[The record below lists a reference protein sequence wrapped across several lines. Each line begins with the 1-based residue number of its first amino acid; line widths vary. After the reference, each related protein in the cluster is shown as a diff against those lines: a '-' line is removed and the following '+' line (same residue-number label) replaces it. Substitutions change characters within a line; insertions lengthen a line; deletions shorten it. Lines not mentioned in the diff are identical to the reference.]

1 MVLPTQS
8 VHGLVGGILW
18 GGFARIF
25 AADNAT
31 WAVNSLGHTIGNRE
45 FRLRDES
52 RNIGALA
59 APTMGGS
66 WHNNHHARPALAQ
79 TRRHWWQLDL
89 AGEFIRLLACI
100 GLVQQHSA
108 PEFVVGSCR
117 SEIMSIETNGPTT
130 VSTSEQESLARAILQ
145 LNPRSAR
152 AKRVVA
158 LVTIGVPAI
167 GFAIAVYLMCTGRAT
182 ALDYTLFAVFYA
194 IQTFGI
200 GIGFHRYVAH
210 KSFKT
215 SRFFEGVLMV
225 TGSMALE
232 GPLLFWVSTHRR
244 HHRFSDEAGDPH
256 SPNLSG
262 AGLGDKLRGLWYA
275 HIPWMFSDKE
285 SRVSVFAPDV
295 LRDRHLYNYSRTYP
309 IWALASLLLP
319 GVLGFA
325 IGGTMACCIVGFGIR
340 RTGAGVRRQSS
351 SVVRWVHQPHG
362 RIAAVRHPR
371 QQRQQLAGGVLHFR
385 RRPAEQP
392 SCVSWRLP
400 ARNTLVGTRSQW
412 LGARRPRQDRDCVG
426 SEDAESPHDQQ
437 PVASKPHLFNG
448 ETTRTSR

>member
-1 MVLPTQS
+1 M
-8 VHGLVGGILW
+8 
-18 GGFARIF
+18 
-25 AADNAT
+25 
-31 WAVNSLGHTIGNRE
+31 
-45 FRLRDES
+45 
-52 RNIGALA
+52 
-59 APTMGGS
+59 
-66 WHNNHHARPALAQ
+66 
-79 TRRHWWQLDL
+79 
-89 AGEFIRLLACI
+89 
-100 GLVQQHSA
+100 
-108 PEFVVGSCR
+108 
-117 SEIMSIETNGPTT
+117 
-130 VSTSEQESLARAILQ
+130 Q

-200 GIGFHRYVAH
+200 SIGFHRYVAH

-215 SRFFEGVLMV
+215 SRFFEGVLMI

-262 AGLGDKLRGLWYA
+262 AGLRGKLRGLWYA

-319 GVLGFA
+319 AVLGLRDRWHPRMLRSRASSSADWHGYSSPIRQRGASGPSATWSDRGRSPPTTTAPTTGRWPSSPSAKAYRTTIMRFLA
-325 IGGTMACCIVGFGIR
+325 PIDTECVGGNPISVAGCSPSLRKAGIVWDLKMPNR
-340 RTGAGVRRQSS
+340 RTINNRLRRNHTSS
-351 SVVRWVHQPHG
+351 TV
-362 RIAAVRHPR
+362 
-371 QQRQQLAGGVLHFR
+371 
-385 RRPAEQP
+385 
-392 SCVSWRLP
+392 
-400 ARNTLVGTRSQW
+400 
-412 LGARRPRQDRDCVG
+412 
-426 SEDAESPHDQQ
+426 
-437 PVASKPHLFNG
+437 
-448 ETTRTSR
+448 